1 MQLQYRAALLIWL
14 LFFVLKPL
22 IFLSV
27 WSAVAGSRGGR
38 VGGFEPADLAAYFL
52 TTTWVVH
59 LTFIYVLEVE
69 GRVRRGEYSQLLL
82 RPVHPI
88 VADLAA
94 NLAFKALTA
103 PVLAVAT
110 AALALGLGPRLAPPP
125 WAVAAFVPALLL
137 ALVVRVVN
145 GWTLSLVAFWL
156 TRVQAVVQAY
166 LFVLFYLTGELAPME
181 LLPAWLQTVAWL
193 TPFPW
198 MLAFPVELLLGR
210 RTLGRGGGRAADP
223 AGLGGREPGAAGAVL
238 ARGGAAVRGGRW
250 LAGSARSWRGRGC
263 SGSSSGWRWR
273 TSWPTGSTS
282 RSSC

>member
-1 MQLQYRAALLIWL
+1 VADWLDRRGLGLAAFRAELAARLAVQLQYRAALLIWL
-14 LFFVLKPL
+14 VFFVLKPL

-27 WSAVAGSRGGR
+27 WSSVAGSRGGH

-52 TTTWVVH
+52 VATWVVH
-59 LTFIYVLEVE
+59 LTFIYLLEVE

-82 RPVHPI
+82 RPLHPI

-94 NLAFKALTA
+94 NLAFKVLTA
-103 PVLAVAT
+103 PVLAAAT

-145 GWTLSLVAFWL
+145 GWTLALVAFWL

-166 LFVLFYLTGELAPME
+166 LFVLFYLTGELAPMA
-181 LLPAWLQTVAWL
+181 LLPAWVQTVAWL

-198 MLAFPVELLLGR
+198 MLAFPAELLLGR
-210 RTLGRGGGRAADP
+210 LTPAEAARGLLIQLGWAAASLALLVHCWRAA
-223 AGLGGREPGAAGAVL
+223 ARRYGAV
-238 ARGGAAVRGGRW
+238 GG
-250 LAGSARSWRGRGC
+250 
-263 SGSSSGWRWR
+263 
-273 TSWPTGSTS
+273 
-282 RSSC
+282 